1 MLLSALMDIRLFFIR
16 EQDYIRLWTQSSS
29 RSASK
34 ANDTRLGASARKEVF
49 PELRNSSTVSTGVP
63 ERLWRPANALNVVAP
78 RFLSPVSTA

>member
-34 ANDTRLGASARKEVF
+34 ANDTRASCFGSKG
-49 PELRNSSTVSTGVP
+49 SVS
-63 ERLWRPANALNVVAP
+63 
-78 RFLSPVSTA
+78 